1 MKLAFRGLVVAAA
14 AIAGSSA
21 FLVVSA
27 RAQAAGQQGTEQ
39 KPPMAEDVFK
49 NVQILRGIPVDE
61 FMETMGFFSAATG
74 LNCQDCHVGE
84 SGGDWTKYADDTR
97 RKATARR
104 MLAMVTAL
112 NRANFGGRPVVS
124 CWSCHR
130 GNNLPEV
137 VPDLAVQYSNA
148 LPRDPFEIK
157 ASSADAPSID
167 AVLGKYIQALGGA
180 QRLATLQSLIVK
192 GTYSGWDTLNLQ
204 APIELFLK
212 APDQRTTIVHA
223 FDGDTTT
230 VYDGRAG
237 WVAAPETMKPVPVLA
252 LTGGNLDAAK
262 IEAQLF
268 FPSRIKEM
276 LTEWRVGLTTTIDDR
291 EAQLVQGKVRPGGL
305 PVTLYFDSTSDLLVR
320 VLLYTSSPVGV
331 NPRQIDFADYR
342 EVAGIKMPFR
352 WTATWTDGKSTME
365 VAEIQPNATIDASRF
380 AKPPAS
386 KAVTRRN
393 Q

>member
-1 MKLAFRGLVVAAA
+1 
-14 AIAGSSA
+14 
-21 FLVVSA
+21 
-27 RAQAAGQQGTEQ
+27 
-39 KPPMAEDVFK
+39 
-49 NVQILRGIPVDE
+49 
-61 FMETMGFFSAATG
+61 
-74 LNCQDCHVGE
+74 VGE

-180 QRLATLQSLIVK
+180 QRLATLQSLTVK
-192 GTYSGWDTLNLQ
+192 GTYRGWDTLNLTV
-204 APIELFLK
+204 PVEVFLK
-212 APDQRTTIVHA
+212 APGQRTSIVHA
-223 FDGDTTT
+223 SDGDTTT

-237 WVAAPETMKPVPVLA
+237 WTAAPETMKPVPVLA
-252 LTGGNLDAAK
+252 MTGGNLDAAK
-262 IEAQLF
+262 IEAELF
-268 FPSRIKEM
+268 FPARIKQM
-276 LTEWRVGLTTTIDDR
+276 LTEWRVGQTTTIDDR
-291 EAQLVQGKVRPGGL
+291 EMQLVQGKIRTGGL
-305 PVTLYFDSTSDLLVR
+305 PVALYFDAESGLLVR
-320 VLLYTSSPVGV
+320 VLVYTSSPVGI
-331 NPRQIDFADYR
+331 NPKQIDFADYR
-342 EVAGIKMPFR
+342 DVGGIKMPFR
-352 WTATWTDGKSTME
+352 WVVTWTDGRSTTDVE
-365 VAEIQPNATIDASRF
+365 EFQPNATIEASRF

-386 KAVTRRN
+386 KTVTRGN